1 MKIIKAFRNRIIM
14 MYGSCFYGTDKEPFI
29 RFPKKYYPLSTH
41 ILSRNQYTEVQK
53 TYSIRNKIDLL
64 KVIINERSF
73 LSRKNNASVYLWGD
87 WRSIFF
93 GGADSSVS
101 VRYYVLAKGMQQDN
115 YGFTICIPE
124 TLILSKQLKNDQF
137 GMFSFCDSFW
147 LYKNSI
153 GMPIPSSVNNV
164 LSSPSRFADSVGI
177 SDPDDSYVGDIH
189 YDYSFLQSSLP
200 SLTISDLLGF
210 VRFKFPSSLNRYCF
224 GKMTVGFLVV
234 CVLYYTALAGY
245 LFVSNSLLEGSI
257 EELQEQVKHYVKVD
271 DKVKALSKK
280 VDGVGYFYEKYP
292 KVSEILSSL
301 GRAKESVPI
310 TITALKISGPVVE
323 LSASAENTVQWL
335 QSLNNSG
342 CWRDIK
348 FNGATQQS
356 VGSRVEVFSMNMIYA
371 PTEACYAE

>member
-1 MKIIKAFRNRIIM
+1 MKIINAFRNRIIM

-29 RFPKKYYPLSTH
+29 RFPKRYYPLSTH

-64 KVIINERSF
+64 KVILNERSF
-73 LSRKNNASVYLWGD
+73 LSRKNNARVYYWGD
-87 WRSIFF
+87 WKSILF
-93 GGADSSVS
+93 GALDGPVS
-101 VRYYVLAKGMQQDN
+101 IRYYVLAKEMQKDS
-115 YGFTICIPE
+115 YGITICIPE
-124 TLILSKQLKNDQF
+124 TLILSKQLNNEQF
-137 GMFSFCDSFW
+137 GMFSFFDSFW
-147 LYKNSI
+147 LYKNSF
-153 GMPIPSSVNNV
+153 GMPTPSSVNNV

-177 SDPDDSYVGDIH
+177 SNRDDSYVGDIH

-200 SLTISDLLGF
+200 LLTISDLLGL
-210 VRFKFPSSLNRYCF
+210 VRLKFPPSLNRYCF
-224 GKMTVGFLVV
+224 GKMAAGFLVV
-234 CVLYYTALAGY
+234 FSLYYTILAGY
-245 LFVSNSLLEGSI
+245 LFVANSLLEGSI
-257 EELQEQVKHYVKVD
+257 EQLQEQVKHYVKVD
-271 DKVKALSKK
+271 DKVKSLSKK

-292 KVSEILSSL
+292 RISEILSSL

-371 PTEACYAE
+371 PTEACHAE